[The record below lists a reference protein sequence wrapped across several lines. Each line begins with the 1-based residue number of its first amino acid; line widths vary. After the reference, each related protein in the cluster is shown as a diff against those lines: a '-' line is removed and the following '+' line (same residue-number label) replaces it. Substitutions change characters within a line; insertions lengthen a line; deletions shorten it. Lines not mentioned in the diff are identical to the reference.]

1 MSIRKQILW
10 DANQN
15 KYVGF
20 VSYGEVP
27 AENPDILAS
36 EAVVFLL
43 VGTRSHWKCPI
54 GYFLADKMSAKTQA
68 QLVKIALR
76 MSAEAGLRVWS
87 VTSDGTTVNLSMFRE
102 LGCKFT
108 TSLETMITKFKHPT
122 ENYFV
127 YAILDPCHML
137 KLARNALGH
146 LGSFLDY
153 DKTVIRWSFFSSL
166 NNIQENEGLKLANR
180 LS

>member
-1 MSIRKQILW
+1 MPHPTLIRKWSSVLECEPGFIKESFESISKEAQGCPEKKDCCLVIDAMSIRKQILW

-27 AENPDILAS
+27 AKNPDIFAS
-36 EAVVFLL
+36 EAVVCISISRYL
-43 VGTRSHWKCPI
+43 SHWKCPV
-54 GYFLADKMSAKTQA
+54 GYFLADKISAKTQA

-76 MSAEAGLRVWS
+76 MSAEAWLRVWS

-108 TSLETMITKFKHPT
+108 TSL
-122 ENYFV
+122 
-127 YAILDPCHML
+127 C
-137 KLARNALGH
+137 
-146 LGSFLDY
+146 
-153 DKTVIRWSFFSSL
+153 
-166 NNIQENEGLKLANR
+166 
-180 LS
+180 